1 MSEICARLFTIV
13 KGQMAQPTK
22 VGVFAAKLSGECT
35 LLDITGPNGRTV
47 DWIRGYREHMELPLF
62 LLIAASE
69 QSSKSD
75 PFSGG
80 PIQMAMHI
88 P

>member
-1 MSEICARLFTIV
+1 MARPINFRGFARENSRGVYTI
-13 KGQMAQPTK
+13 GHY
-22 VGVFAAKLSGECT
+22 
-35 LLDITGPNGRTV
+35 GPNGRTV